1 MIICLAF
8 IIIGAVLLAFAL
20 AAFQRSRTFVKKGK
34 WVEGIVT
41 ELLEMKGE
49 DGPVYS
55 PVFEIVIDDKEKIRY
70 EGANGSS
77 LPSWKIGQ
85 KAAFVYAAGESPVIK
100 RLGYWSFFW
109 LPLLLLSIAADFIV
123 VGTGYFLLQEY
134 FGR

>member
-20 AAFQRSRTFVKKGK
+20 AAFRRSRTFVRNGK
-34 WVEGIVT
+34 WVEGTVT

-49 DGPVYS
+49 DGLIYS
-55 PVFEIVIDDKEKIRY
+55 PIFEIVISDNEKIRY

-85 KAAFVYAAGESPVIK
+85 KAVFVHVAGESPAVR
-100 RLGYWSFFW
+100 RLGYWSIFW
-109 LPLLLLSIAADFIV
+109 LPVLLLSFAADFIV
-123 VGTGYFLLQEY
+123 VGAGYFLLQEY